1 MDCCRQPQALN
12 PFSENTAMNIF
23 RNRALFA
30 FALAALAAALH
41 AAPAG
46 AMGHSGARAS
56 SMGESRAQAA
66 ERPARVE
73 TETQVQIDAL
83 RKELAEIKAQL
94 AAANSVA
101 IVK

>member
-56 SMGESRAQAA
+56 SAESRAQAA
-66 ERPARVE
+66 EHPARVE